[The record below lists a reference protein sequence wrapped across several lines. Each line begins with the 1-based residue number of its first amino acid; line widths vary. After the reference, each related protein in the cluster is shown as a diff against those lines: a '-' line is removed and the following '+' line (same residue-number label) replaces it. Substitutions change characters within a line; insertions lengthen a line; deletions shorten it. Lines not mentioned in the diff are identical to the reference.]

1 MLIYIYLSKTLTFN
15 GQGRVEKSL
24 LELPPSSNIRATII
38 RPAYFFPTKADRNHL
53 RSSTGRMLD
62 VILTPFISTVLPSS
76 YTSVEGLGK
85 VALALAMGR
94 WSDERLVRAS
104 RMNEMMKEI

>member
-1 MLIYIYLSKTLTFN
+1 
-15 GQGRVEKSL
+15 
-24 LELPPSSNIRATII
+24 
-38 RPAYFFPTKADRNHL
+38 
-53 RSSTGRMLD
+53 MLD